1 MTTIG
6 DRLARV
12 RACAYT
18 PAPCGATTPRGIP
31 DETTTHR
38 DRWEVIALR
47 ICRRCGW
54 PRGGPGCRAA
64 HRLNPAARMWS
75 RREWLRYRRTGRLP
89 AWDYTSRRDRCRTRR
104 GR

>member
-6 DRLARV
+6 DQFARV

-18 PAPCGATTPRGIP
+18 PAPCRTKVRAEFRTEQPPTVTEGG
-31 DETTTHR
+31 D
-38 DRWEVIALR
+38 LMS

-54 PRGGPGCRAA
+54 PRGSPGCRTT
-64 HRLNPAARMWS
+64 HRLNPATCMWS

-89 AWDYTSRRDRCRTRR
+89 AWDYTSRRDRR

>member
-12 RACAYT
+12 RACART
-18 PAPCGATTPRGIP
+18 RLRLAGQTPRAEFRTERPRTVTEGG
-31 DETTTHR
+31 
-38 DRWEVIALR
+38 DRLS

-54 PRGGPGCRAA
+54 THGGPGCRAA
-64 HRLNPAARMWS
+64 HRLNLATRMWS

-89 AWDYTSRRDRCRTRR
+89 IWDYPSRRDRRRARR

>member
-6 DRLARV
+6 DRPARVRVRV
-12 RACAYT
+12 RACALQ
-18 PAPCGATTPRGIP
+18 GKGPRGIP
-31 DETTTHR
+31 DRTTTHR
-38 DRWEVIALR
+38 DRGGDLMS

-64 HRLNPAARMWS
+64 HLLNPATRMWS
-75 RREWLRYRRTGRLP
+75 RREWLHYRRTGRLP
-89 AWDYTSRRDRCRTRR
+89 AWDYTSRRDRRRDRR

>member
-1 MTTIG
+1 MTTAG
-6 DRLARV
+6 DRSEIARV
-12 RACAYT
+12 RARHACVL
-18 PAPCGATTPRGIP
+18 APPTVRGTSGR
-31 DETTTHR
+31 TTTHR
-38 DRWEVIALR
+38 DRREVIALP

-64 HRLNPAARMWS
+64 HGLNPAARMWS

-89 AWDYTSRRDRCRTRR
+89 AWDYTSRRDRRRIRR

>member
-1 MTTIG
+1 M
-6 DRLARV
+6 L
-12 RACAYT
+12 
-18 PAPCGATTPRGIP
+18 P
-31 DETTTHR
+31 
-38 DRWEVIALR
+38 

-64 HRLNPAARMWS
+64 HRLNPAARIWS

-89 AWDYTSRRDRCRTRR
+89 AWDYTSRRDRRRIRR